1 MKKQISKYFILA
13 FLAGLVIFQTSCRKD
28 LLEQVPTV
36 DLGAS
41 QFWKTDADAEYALS
55 GLYAS
60 IRPVFDRD
68 YYMDGHGE
76 YVRARGESTEDD
88 NLESGA
94 AYDDGSF
101 DPSGYAG
108 NWNNMYRYLYGGI
121 NHANYVIEN
130 VEKMIAGGNNSEKLE
145 IIIGE
150 ARLLRGLSYFKLI
163 AMWGDVPYIDKVIN
177 DNSEVATLPRTPIA
191 EVKDAILADYTYAFE
206 KLPAQASAI
215 GRASKAAALSLRGKM
230 NLYWGSWKKNGW
242 PELEGFVQDQSE
254 ATLAFTAA
262 AADFKSVI
270 NDFGLTLYMN
280 GEPGEIDQLGKAEK
294 LPNYYHLFTP
304 KANGNPEMIMVF
316 THGGTGTGQS
326 ESLMRDFAGRSVQFS
341 QCWVSPRF
349 ELADR
354 YQKLSTGD
362 FAVPLKGMNPTT
374 NLAARTTLN
383 SAVNPASYADR
394 DYRMKAS
401 LMWDYE
407 TCVGL
412 ANLQATGWVPFIYNV
427 WDSKVT
433 IDGIQYTSYNTNG
446 TNSGYIFRK
455 FVRNYPGQD
464 RNEGDFNWPVV
475 RLADVYL
482 MYAEASNEVS
492 GPLADAIEVVNKV
505 RHRGN
510 LPELG
515 PDKIADRQSFFN
527 AIEQERIVELVGEG
541 QRGFDI
547 RRWRSIEKIWGAPGS
562 AGVWRRDTWGVNKQR
577 YYQNTNERVYAQNY
591 IFRIPESERNRNPNL
606 TQNIPWR

>member
-1 MKKQISKYFILA
+1 MKKEISKYLLLPL
-13 FLAGLVIFQTSCRKD
+13 LAGVMILPTSCTKN
-28 LLEQVPTV
+28 LLEQNPTV

-41 QFWKTDADAEYALS
+41 QFWKTEADAEYALS

-60 IRPVFDRD
+60 TRPVFDRD

-76 YVRARGESTEDD
+76 YVRARGNSTE
-88 NLESGA
+88 NGSVQEGA
-94 AYDDGSF
+94 AYDDANY

-108 NWNNMYRYLYGGI
+108 SWNNMYRYLYGAV

-130 VEKMIAGGNNSEKLE
+130 VEKMIAGGNSSEKLE

-150 ARLLRGLSYFKLI
+150 ARLLRGLAYFKLI
-163 AMWGDVPYIDKVIN
+163 AMWGDVPYVGHVVK
-177 DNSEVATLPRTPIA
+177 DNAEVAGLSRLSIGQ
-191 EVKDAILADYTYAFE
+191 VKDSILADYTYAFE
-206 KLPAQASAI
+206 KLPAQAPTV

-242 PELEGFVQDQSE
+242 PELEGFTQDPAE
-254 ATLAFTAA
+254 ATTAFTAA
-262 AADFKSVI
+262 AEDFKSVI

-280 GEPGEIDQLGKAEK
+280 GDPGEIDVLGKAEK
-294 LPNYYHLFTP
+294 LPNYFHLFTP

-316 THGGTGTGQS
+316 THGGTGTNQG
-326 ESLMRDFAGRSVQFS
+326 ENLMRDFAGRSVQFS

-354 YQKLSTGD
+354 YQKISTGD
-362 FAVPLKGMNPTT
+362 FAAPLRGLNPTT
-374 NLAARTTLN
+374 NATARTTLN
-383 SAVNPASYADR
+383 SAVNPESYADR

-412 ANLQATGWVPFIYNV
+412 ANLQATGWVPYIYNI
-427 WDSKVT
+427 WDSKVN
-433 IDGIQYTSYNTNG
+433 IGGVEYTSYNTNG
-446 TNSGYIFRK
+446 TNSGYVFRK

-464 RNEGDFNWPVV
+464 RHEGNFNWPIV

-492 GPLADAIEVVNKV
+492 GPLPDAIDVVNKV
-505 RHRGN
+505 RRRGN
-510 LPELG
+510 LPPLAAG
-515 PDKIADRQSFFN
+515 KTANPQDFFN

-541 QRGFDI
+541 HRGFDI
-547 RRWRSIEKIWGAPGS
+547 RRWRAIEKIWGAPGS